1 MPIVSS
7 CPKCQKPVS
16 VPNAID
22 SAALVRCP
30 LCAAEYP
37 LGEALPPELI
47 PVLVAASPAPAAK
60 AVEGS
65 VKLEETIEHEP
76 VVEGR
81 EEEEAKSTPEHKE
94 IAIEHEEDEA
104 AAVAV
109 GQTRLGTMAAVRG
122 RRPPPASGLKRAI
135 EVVSGG
141 LAGCLVA
148 YYGLALCLGPEF
160 KNLGFPDLPGVVWLT
175 TAPAKPDASGEKP
188 AEDSSAQAKP
198 GNGKTSLEAPD
209 AGKTPGSKAPPAPP
223 APPKAGVKPSPSG
236 TSAKAP

>member
-1 MPIVSS
+1 MPIISS

-47 PVLVAASPAPAAK
+47 PVLVAASPAPAAE

-65 VKLEETIEHEP
+65 AKLEETVEHEP
-76 VVEGR
+76 VVEDR
-81 EEEEAKSTPEHKE
+81 EKEEEKSTPEHEE
-94 IAIEHEEDEA
+94 IAIDHEEDEA

-109 GQTRLGTMAAVRG
+109 GQTRLSAMAAVRG
-122 RRPPPASGLKRAI
+122 RRPPPASGLRRAI

-141 LAGCLVA
+141 LAGCLAA
-148 YYGLALCLGPEF
+148 YYLVAIWFGPDL
-160 KNLGFPDLPGVVWLT
+160 KTRGFPQLPLPGIAWLT
-175 TAPAKPDASGEKP
+175 TAPVNPDASGEKP
-188 AEDSSAQAKP
+188 TAEKSAPGKP
-198 GNGKTSLEAPD
+198 ANGPTSLEAPD
-209 AGKTPGSKAPPAPP
+209 ADKTPADKAPPV
-223 APPKAGVKPSPSG
+223 PPKAGVKPSPSG
-236 TSAKAP
+236 TSAKGP

>member
-1 MPIVSS
+1 
-7 CPKCQKPVS
+7 
-16 VPNAID
+16 
-22 SAALVRCP
+22 

-47 PVLVAASPAPAAK
+47 PVLVAANPAPAAE
-60 AVEGS
+60 AVEGIA
-65 VKLEETIEHEP
+65 KLEEMVEHEP

-81 EEEEAKSTPEHKE
+81 EEEKEKSTPEHEE
-94 IAIEHEEDEA
+94 IAIDHEENEA

-109 GQTRLGTMAAVRG
+109 GQTRLAAMAAVRG

-160 KNLGFPDLPGVVWLT
+160 RNLGFPDLPGVAWLT
-175 TAPAKPDASGEKP
+175 TAPANPGASREKP
-188 AEDSSAQAKP
+188 AEQTSARGKP
-198 GNGKTSLEAPD
+198 ANGATSLEAPD
-209 AGKTPGSKAPPAPP
+209 ADKTPGNK
-223 APPKAGVKPSPSG
+223 APPKAGAKPSPSG